1 MTKTIPKLGYI
12 LLGFI
17 FALTLSLLPI
27 KTFSQPINQAR
38 IVEILDSDQVFIQNQ
53 RVRVN
58 AVARQGQQIR
68 TGQARASLRFDNNAV
83 LRLGRNSSFIVGSR
97 CVQLQRGQVVV
108 SGNAQGCVGSVVAVT
123 RGTIY
128 VMEIDE
134 ETEESMIQVLE
145 GVIEVFESEQDTD
158 DPDYKEGQI
167 LEAGNQIRVFS
178 DGILGQIERI
188 RSNQLTNLLQGQLFR
203 GFRIPLPNFENII
216 RPLSG
221 RGFTPNFIRQ
231 AINGISNPLGHLSNR
246 RTPSRFTPNLPLTDT
261 EFLSEIG
268 NDATLITGSFTV
280 NEYGTSIGNQLFR
293 DSGTFQ
299 DDSGKINVTITTER
313 GNQPTRVNLSSPIE
327 INGTVI
333 SPNATQT
340 GALIN
345 GIPAQ
350 NVTFGLSGNDAILTV
365 IGQDGQVFQVRVFGV
380 NNQQPQGGDRLPGAF
395 ILGPLPDR

>member
-1 MTKTIPKLGYI
+1 M
-12 LLGFI
+12 
-17 FALTLSLLPI
+17 PI
-27 KTFSQPINQAR
+27 KTLSQPITQAR

-58 AVARQGQQIR
+58 ALARQGQQIR
-68 TGQARASLRFDNNAV
+68 TGQARVSLRFDNNAV
-83 LRLGRNSSFIVGSR
+83 LRLGRNSSFIIGSR
-97 CVQLQRGQVVV
+97 CVQLQRGQVVI
-108 SGNAQGCVGSVVAVT
+108 SGNAQGCVGSVVAIT

-128 VMEIDE
+128 VMEIEE
-134 ETEESMIQVLE
+134 ETEESTIQVLE
-145 GVIEVFESEQDTD
+145 GIVQVVESEQDLEDLD
-158 DPDYKEGQI
+158 DEEGQI
-167 LEAGNQIRVFS
+167 LEAGNQIKVFA
-178 DGILGQIERI
+178 DGILGTIERI
-188 RSNQLTNLLQGQLFR
+188 SSNQFNNLLRGQLFR

-216 RPLSG
+216 RPLSD

-231 AINGISNPLGHLSNR
+231 AINGVTNPLGHLSNR
-246 RTPSRFTPNLPLTDT
+246 QTRRRLNPRFSLTDA

-268 NDATLITGSFTV
+268 NTSTIITGSFTV
-280 NEYGTSIGNQLFR
+280 KEYGTGIGNQLFR

-299 DDSGKINVTITTER
+299 DDSGRINVTITTQR
-313 GNQPTRVNLSSPIE
+313 GNQPTQVNLSSPIE
-327 INGTVI
+327 MNGIVI

-345 GIPAQ
+345 GVPAQ

-380 NNQQPQGGDRLPGAF
+380 NNQQPKGGDRFPGAF